1 MNVFTSLAMS
11 CLNVWKREF
20 VFNDVQHH
28 GGCGFTTCHK
38 MMQNLICFRA
48 MPTSVIK
55 FTVIIFGK
63 YARLLS
69 PVIPFIHVLRVCVPI
84 YTYFALFLWCSP
96 KQLCGSEVYIC
107 FMYLPPSLASLFIS
121 FSTCMSFYTGYS
133 EVFLNFVC

>member
-1 MNVFTSLAMS
+1 MYLITLLFYWVSYVISELISGCCMNVFTSLAMS

-69 PVIPFIHVLRVCVPI
+69 PVVPFIHVLRVCVPI
-84 YTYFALFLWCSP
+84 YTYFALLLFVVVQNSFVG
-96 KQLCGSEVYIC
+96 QRFI
-107 FMYLPPSLASLFIS
+107 FASC
-121 FSTCMSFYTGYS
+121 TCP
-133 EVFLNFVC
+133 LL